1 MSDPLTVR
9 AWRILREEGLRSG
22 WFKALAMLG
31 YRRFYILRRSLAEP
45 IPDCPTM
52 RPVTME
58 WLGPE
63 QVHEYLALR
72 PTEHA
77 GDILRRLGE
86 GDRCL
91 VARLDDRLVG
101 AMWGSGTRARSEW
114 LGRDLPLAAG
124 EAFQFNA
131 YTEPECRGM
140 GIAPAMSVAWLRLL
154 RDEGFTAAIR
164 LTLPENTAAL
174 RAHAKAGY
182 RVVGMARTLRLGP
195 WRYHMCP

>member
-114 LGRDLPLAAG
+114 LPLATG
-124 EAFQFNA
+124 EAYQFNA
-131 YTEPECRGM
+131 YTAPECRGM

-154 RDEGFTAAIR
+154 RDEGFSAAIR